1 MRRIILTDLDRGT
14 VHEFRDADVRIGRD
28 AACELQ
34 IAEAPASADIG
45 GVHARLAPRPT
56 GWCLTDERSAGG
68 TFVNHVR
75 LVGNDQA
82 ILRTGDVLR
91 LGSGAGARR
100 FRVARVESAMAPK
113 QAPAVAAGAPA
124 ATATIR
130 QEASDLRLAAGA
142 VGGAVAATAAAV
154 PRATNAQLAAGAAAG
169 TAVASAGVA
178 AASGLAAKGKGAKGP
193 NGRQTSSAAL
203 TGAAAAGAVAATGGV
218 AGVAAVGGGTEAW
231 RASTIFRAAGDTAS
245 IAPKA
250 GAASLWAGVVA
261 GTVLVTATATGIA
274 AARGSGGTANR
285 APVAATAG
293 QVGGASAAAPGG
305 NASDGDASESDASDT
320 AEPTSESRPA
330 ADAPKSASRLAAT
343 ASAVGNILADVEGWR
358 GGTRVRLTGLV
369 VGEGGIVVTSDA
381 LGASGRLDS
390 IVARSPYGG
399 PHAGKL
405 VARSGGVSVL
415 SVPSWDGQWLGPSA
429 VGSATTIPTWSA
441 VVGYDRLT
449 TKSMLSAA
457 EGAAAMTS
465 TAIEV
470 RGVSDRLLPG
480 AALVSDDG
488 RVVGLW
494 LGDGRAM
501 PMQQVLAAAR
511 GAGQRAR

>member
-14 VHEFRDADVRIGRD
+14 VHEFRDSDVRIGRD

-34 IAEAPASADIG
+34 IAEAPASAEIG
-45 GVHARLAPRPT
+45 SVHARLAPRPT

-113 QAPAVAAGAPA
+113 QAPPAVAVPA
-124 ATATIR
+124 ATQTVR
-130 QEASDLRLAAGA
+130 TEASDLRLAAGA
-142 VGGAVAATAAAV
+142 IGGAVAATAAAV
-154 PRATNAQLAAGAAAG
+154 PRATNAQLAGGAAAG

-193 NGRQTSSAAL
+193 TGRQTSGAAL
-203 TGAAAAGAVAATGGV
+203 SGAAAAGAVAATGGV

-231 RASTIFRAAGDTAS
+231 RASTIFRAAGDSAAL
-245 IAPKA
+245 APKA
-250 GAASLWAGVVA
+250 SAASLWAGVVA
-261 GTVLVTATATGIA
+261 GTVLVTAAATGIA
-274 AARGSGGTANR
+274 SARRPGETGDR
-285 APVAATAG
+285 APTVAAT
-293 QVGGASAAAPGG
+293 VGTASAAASGASAASESGSAESK
-305 NASDGDASESDASDT
+305 ASATAGDAAPTGAARLSST
-320 AEPTSESRPA
+320 AA
-330 ADAPKSASRLAAT
+330 
-343 ASAVGNILADVEGWR
+343 AVGNILADLEGWR

-369 VGEGGIVVTSDA
+369 VGEGGVMVTSDA

-390 IVARSPYGG
+390 LVARTPYGG
-399 PHAGKL
+399 VHRGQLVSRAAG
-405 VARSGGVSVL
+405 VAVV

-441 VVGYDRLT
+441 VIGYDRMNAKT
-449 TKSMLSAA
+449 TLAAA
-457 EGAAAMTS
+457 EGAAAVTS
-465 TAIEV
+465 TVIEV

-480 AALVSDDG
+480 GALVSEDG

-494 LGDGRAM
+494 LGDGHAM

-511 GAGQRAR
+511 GAGQRPH